1 MTTAADL
8 FRATASKPVFSKP
21 AGMVFVIRC
30 VPDIYTDERIN
41 VGVCAVDAA
50 TGKRHVKVIDEPGR
64 LQCLYGPQAYSVVAL
79 AAAAQEAAFAGLA
92 PPSSQIVFDE
102 PAPFYNSSADQVV
115 INTFLDQV
123 TVARPQRNMGDG
135 EIVDDIQAMQE
146 VADAIKLHRNFGF
159 DLLANTPLVI
169 INTDRG
175 PHTMNI
181 PLQPRNGVGTV
192 RSAYYSAVTLKNHL
206 MDSVLD
212 LDCAARYRQKDH
224 QALFILRPKNMPRQK
239 VRAIDDVIE
248 SIAYRAPSS
257 MEIEVSADA
266 HELARHCSNWADKA
280 A

>member
-8 FRATASKPVFSKP
+8 FRATASQPVFSKP

-30 VPDIYTDERIN
+30 VPDIYTDERVN
-41 VGVCAVDAA
+41 VGVCAIDAA

-79 AAAAQEAAFAGLA
+79 AAAAGEAAFAGLA

-102 PAPFYNSSADQVV
+102 PAPFYNTSASEVV
-115 INTFLDQV
+115 LNTFLDQV
-123 TVARPQRNMGDG
+123 TVARPKRNTGDG
-135 EIVDDIQAMQE
+135 ELVDDMQAMQE
-146 VADAIKLHRNFGF
+146 VADAIKLHGHFGL
-159 DLLANTPLVI
+159 DLLANTPMVI

-192 RSAYYSAVTLKNHL
+192 RSAYYSPATLKNHL

-212 LDCAARYRQKDH
+212 LDCAARYRKKNH
-224 QALFILRPKNMPRQK
+224 QGLFILRPKNMPRPK
-239 VRAIDDVIE
+239 AKAIDQVIE
-248 SIAYRAPSS
+248 SVAYRAPTK
-257 MEIEVSADA
+257 MKIEVASDA
-266 HELARHCSNWADKA
+266 HELARYCSKWADMA